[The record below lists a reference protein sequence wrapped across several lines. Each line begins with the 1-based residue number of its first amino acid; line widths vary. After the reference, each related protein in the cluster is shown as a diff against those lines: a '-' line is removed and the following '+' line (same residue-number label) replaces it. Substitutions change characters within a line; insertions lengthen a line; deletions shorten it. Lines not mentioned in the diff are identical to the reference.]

1 MMRSKEVNPLEIW
14 LDKWFYFL
22 LFLGIAVNASGL
34 LITILDSDATLYAC
48 IAKTIAQTG
57 DFINLKVQGKDWLD
71 KPHFP
76 FWMAAIS
83 YKLFGINTFGYKLP
97 AFLFWGMGCMYTYLF
112 SKKCYGKS
120 AAQLSALMYVTA
132 THLFISN
139 NDVRAEP
146 YLTGLLIGA
155 IYHYYLA
162 SINKQWWKDIIIA
175 SLYTGCAMMT
185 KGPFI
190 LIAIGGG
197 FIVEWIVK
205 RDWKQFYSIK
215 WLVAIVLVVLFTLP
229 ELYCLYTQFD
239 LHPEKI
245 VFDRTGVSG
254 VRFFWWDS
262 QFGRFFNNGP
272 IRGDGDKFFY
282 LHTTLWAFLPWSL
295 LFYMACGWKLSNI
308 KKSSSFNEYITFGG
322 GLLMFFIFS
331 MSKFQ
336 LPHYLNVILPF
347 FCVFT
352 AQYVLQ
358 ITMPSVKEAVKW
370 IQYVLI
376 VAMFLV
382 MGLLLIF
389 YRPEQYT
396 IAIAIFAI
404 TATGCLLLFN
414 DNRFV
419 GVIGKSYV
427 AAIGVFT
434 FLNSCI
440 YPSLMEYQSGSKAA
454 EYVNNTFSTVS
465 EATMFNEN
473 SYSFT
478 FYTNKPIFFG
488 NIDTLKARAKQAP
501 VMVYT
506 NKQGLDSL
514 KGAGFSTNIPKS
526 FNFFHASEL
535 TGEFINYRTRDNELK
550 QHYVVK
556 VSYNVNRYPYSV
568 DR

>member
-1 MMRSKEVNPLEIW
+1 MLRSKEANPLEIW
-14 LDKWFYFL
+14 LNKWFYL
-22 LFLGIAVNASGL
+22 LLGIGILVNATGL
-34 LITILDSDATLYAC
+34 FITILDSDGTLYAC

-83 YKLFGINTFGYKLP
+83 YKLFGINTFAYKLP
-97 AFLFWGMGCMYTYLF
+97 AFLFWCMGCAYTYQF
-112 SKKCYGKS
+112 AKKAYSKRV
-120 AAQLSALMYVTA
+120 AQLSTLMYVTA

-155 IYHYYLA
+155 VCHYYLA
-162 SINKQWWKDIIIA
+162 ANSKNWVKDVFIA
-175 SLYTGCAMMT
+175 SLYAGCALMT

-197 FIVEWIVK
+197 FIVEWIIK
-205 RDWKQFYSIK
+205 RDWQQFYSIK
-215 WLVAIVLVVLFTLP
+215 WLVAIVLILLFTLP
-229 ELYCLYTQFD
+229 ELYCLYVQFD

-254 VRFFWWDS
+254 IHFFWWDS

-272 IRGDGDKFFY
+272 IRGEGDKFFY

-295 LFYMACGWKLSNI
+295 LFYMACGWKLKSI
-308 KKSSSFNEYITFGG
+308 KTNSHLHEYITFGG
-322 GLLMFFIFS
+322 GMLMFFVFS

-336 LPHYLNVILPF
+336 LPHYINVILPF

-352 AQYVLQ
+352 AQYVLH
-358 ITMPSVKEAVKW
+358 ITKSSVLTVVRW

-382 MGLLLIF
+382 MGLLLFF
-389 YRPEQYT
+389 YRPEQYSL
-396 IAIAIFAI
+396 AIAIIAI

-414 DNRFV
+414 KDPLTGAV
-419 GVIGKSYV
+419 GKSFV
-427 AAIGVFT
+427 AVIGVFL
-434 FLNSCI
+434 FLNTCI
-440 YPSLMEYQSGSKAA
+440 YPSLMQYQSGSKAA
-454 EYVNNTFSTVS
+454 AYVNDRFADVG

-478 FYTNKPIFFG
+478 FYTHKPIFFG
-488 NIDTLKARAKQAP
+488 NIDTLKAKAKLAP
-501 VMVYT
+501 VIVYT

-514 KGAGFSTNIPKS
+514 KNSGFSTNIPKA

-535 TGEFINYRTRDNELK
+535 TGTFINYRTRESELK

-556 VSYNVNRYPYSV
+556 VLYR
-568 DR
+568 

>member
-1 MMRSKEVNPLEIW
+1 MLRSKEANPLEIW
-14 LDKWFYFL
+14 LNKWFYL
-22 LFLGIAVNASGL
+22 LLGIGIFVNATGL
-34 LITILDSDATLYAC
+34 FITILDSDGTLYAC
-48 IAKTIAQTG
+48 IAKTITQTG
-57 DFINLKVQGKDWLD
+57 DFINLKVQGMDWLD

-83 YKLFGINTFGYKLP
+83 YKIFGINTIAYKLP
-97 AFLFWGMGCMYTYLF
+97 AFLFWLMGCVYTYQF
-112 SKKCYGKS
+112 AKKAYSKRV
-120 AAQLSALMYVTA
+120 AQLSALMYVTA

-155 IYHYYLA
+155 VYHYYLA
-162 SINKQWWKDIIIA
+162 ANSKNWIKDMLIA
-175 SLYTGCAMMT
+175 SFYTGCALMT

-197 FIVEWIVK
+197 FIVEWIIK
-205 RDWKQFYSIK
+205 KDWKQFYSIK
-215 WLVAIVLVVLFTLP
+215 WLVAIVLVLLFTLP
-229 ELYCLYTQFD
+229 ELYCLYFQFD

-245 VFDRTGVSG
+245 VFDKTGVSG

-272 IRGDGDKFFY
+272 IRGEGDKFFY
-282 LHTTLWAFLPWSL
+282 LHTIIWAFLPWSL
-295 LFYMACGWKLSNI
+295 LFYMACGWKI
-308 KKSSSFNEYITFGG
+308 KSIRERSRLHEYITFGG
-322 GLLMFFIFS
+322 GMLMFFVFS

-336 LPHYLNVILPF
+336 LPHYINVILPF

-358 ITMPSVKEAVKW
+358 ITNSSIVRVVRW

-382 MGLLLIF
+382 MGLLLFF

-396 IAIAIFAI
+396 LAIAIIAV
-404 TATGCLLLFN
+404 TATGSLLLFN
-414 DNRFV
+414 KDALT
-419 GVIGKSYV
+419 GAIGKSFIAV
-427 AAIGVFT
+427 IGVFL
-434 FLNSCI
+434 FLNTCI
-440 YPSLMEYQSGSKAA
+440 YPSLMQYQSGSKAA
-454 EYVNNTFSTVS
+454 AFVNDRFTDVG

-478 FYTNKPIFFG
+478 FYSHKPIFFG
-488 NIDTLKARAKQAP
+488 NIDTLKAKAKVAP
-501 VMVYT
+501 VIVYT

-514 KGAGFSTNIPKS
+514 KNSGFSTNIPKA

-535 TGEFINYRTRDNELK
+535 TGTFINYRTRESELK

-556 VSYNVNRYPYSV
+556 VLYR
-568 DR
+568 

>member
-1 MMRSKEVNPLEIW
+1 MLRSKEANPLEIW
-14 LDKWFYFL
+14 LNKWFYL
-22 LFLGIAVNASGL
+22 LLSIGVLVNATGL
-34 LITILDSDATLYAC
+34 FITILDSDGTLYAC
-48 IAKTIAQTG
+48 IAKTMSQTG

-83 YKLFGINTFGYKLP
+83 YKLFGTNTFAYKFP
-97 AFLFWGMGCMYTYLF
+97 AFLFWCMGCAYTYLF
-112 SKKCYGKS
+112 AKKAYSKRV
-120 AAQLSALMYVTA
+120 AQLSALMYVTA

-155 IYHYYLA
+155 VYHYYLA
-162 SINKQWWKDIIIA
+162 ANSNNWVKDILIA
-175 SLYTGCAMMT
+175 SLYAGCALMT

-197 FIVEWIVK
+197 FIVEWIIK
-205 RDWKQFYSIK
+205 KDWKQFYSIK
-215 WLVAIVLVVLFTLP
+215 WLVAIVLILLFTLP
-229 ELYCLYTQFD
+229 ELYCLYVQFD

-245 VFDRTGVSG
+245 VFNKTGVSG
-254 VRFFWWDS
+254 IHFFWWDS

-272 IRGDGDKFFY
+272 IRGEGDKSFY

-295 LFYMACGWKLSNI
+295 LFYMACGWKL
-308 KKSSSFNEYITFGG
+308 KSIITSSHLHEYITFGG
-322 GLLMFFIFS
+322 GMLMFFVFS

-336 LPHYLNVILPF
+336 LPHYINVILPF

-352 AQYVLQ
+352 AQYVLH
-358 ITMPSVKEAVKW
+358 ITKSSVLTVVIW
-370 IQYVLI
+370 IQYILI
-376 VAMFLV
+376 IAMFLV
-382 MGLLLIF
+382 MGLLLFF
-389 YRPEQYT
+389 YRPEQYSL
-396 IAIAIFAI
+396 AIAIIAV

-414 DNRFV
+414 KDSLT
-419 GVIGKSYV
+419 GLIGKSFV
-427 AAIGVFT
+427 AVIGIFL
-434 FLNSCI
+434 FLNTCI
-440 YPSLMEYQSGSKAA
+440 YPSLMQYQSGSKAA
-454 EYVNNTFSTVS
+454 AYVNDRFADVG

-478 FYTNKPIFFG
+478 FYTHKTVFFG
-488 NIDTLKARAKQAP
+488 NIDTLKAKAKQAP
-501 VMVYT
+501 IIVYT

-514 KGAGFSTNIPKS
+514 KKSGFSTNIPKG

-535 TGEFINYRTRDNELK
+535 TGTFINYRTRESELK

-556 VSYNVNRYPYSV
+556 VVYR
-568 DR
+568 